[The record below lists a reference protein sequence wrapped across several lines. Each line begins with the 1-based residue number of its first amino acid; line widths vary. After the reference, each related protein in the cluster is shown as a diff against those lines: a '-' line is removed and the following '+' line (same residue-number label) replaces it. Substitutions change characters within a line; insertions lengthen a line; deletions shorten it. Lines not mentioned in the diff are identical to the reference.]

1 MVRHILGDHM
11 EEIVETAGVDESAE
25 NLRRFS
31 IFSLRSSDYKLEF
44 TNGAICNITARGE
57 IVCDF
62 HLESRDRP
70 VEQKIVVSD
79 DDGTVIESPFVEAGN
94 YTREVKFGIVMN
106 AAFAKDLV
114 ALLNGKIT
122 EAEEAIS
129 ERAKRGVH
137 K

>member
-1 MVRHILGDHM
+1 MD
-11 EEIVETAGVDESAE
+11 EIVENGKPAE

-31 IFSLRSSDYKLEF
+31 IFSQRSPNYNLAF
-44 TNGAICNITARGE
+44 INGAICNITARGE

-70 VEQKIVVSD
+70 AEQKIAVSED
-79 DDGTVIESPFVEAGN
+79 EGLVMESVFVEAGD
-94 YTREVKFGIVMN
+94 YTRDVKFGIVMN
-106 AAFAKDLV
+106 ATFARDLV
-114 ALLNGKIT
+114 VLLNGKIT

-129 ERAKRGVH
+129 ARAKKDAH

>member
-11 EEIVETAGVDESAE
+11 EEIVETGGADESAE
-25 NLRRFS
+25 KLRRFS
-31 IFSLRSSDYKLEF
+31 IFSQRSPGYKLEF
-44 TNGAICNITARGE
+44 INGAICNITARGE

-70 VEQKIVVSD
+70 VEQKIVASD
-79 DDGTVIESPFVEAGN
+79 DDGTVIESPFVETGN

-114 ALLNGKIT
+114 ALLKGKIT

-129 ERAKRGVH
+129 ERAKRSVQ

>member
-1 MVRHILGDHM
+1 MD
-11 EEIVETAGVDESAE
+11 EIVENSKPSE

-31 IFSLRSSDYKLEF
+31 IFSQRSPNYKLAF
-44 TNGAICNITARGE
+44 INGAICNITARGE

-70 VEQKIVVSD
+70 AEQKIAVSED
-79 DDGTVIESPFVEAGN
+79 EGIVIESAFEETGN

-106 AAFAKDLV
+106 ATFAKDLV
-114 ALLNGKIT
+114 ELLNGKIT

-129 ERAKRGVH
+129 ERAKKAAH

>member
-1 MVRHILGDHM
+1 MGDLM
-11 EEIVETAGVDESAE
+11 DEIVENSKPAE

-31 IFSLRSSDYKLEF
+31 IFSQRSPDYKLAF
-44 TNGAICNITARGE
+44 INGAICNITARGE

-70 VEQKIVVSD
+70 VEQKITVSENE
-79 DDGTVIESPFVEAGN
+79 GIVTESVFVETGD
-94 YTREVKFGIVMN
+94 YSRDVKFGIVMN

-114 ALLNGKIT
+114 ALINGKIT

-129 ERAKRGVH
+129 ERAKKDAH

>member
-1 MVRHILGDHM
+1 MD
-11 EEIVETAGVDESAE
+11 EIVENNKLEE

-31 IFSLRSSDYKLEF
+31 IFSQRSPDYKLAF
-44 TNGAICNITARGE
+44 INGAICNITARGE

-70 VEQKIVVSD
+70 AEQKIVVSENE
-79 DDGTVIESPFVEAGN
+79 GIVIESVFVETGD

-114 ALLNGKIT
+114 VLLNGKIT

-129 ERAKRGVH
+129 ERAKKDAH

>member
-1 MVRHILGDHM
+1 MD
-11 EEIVETAGVDESAE
+11 EIIENDKPAE
-25 NLRRFS
+25 NLLGFS
-31 IFSLRSSDYKLEF
+31 IFSQRSPNYKLAF
-44 TNGAICNITARGE
+44 INGAICNITARGE

-129 ERAKRGVH
+129 ERAKRSLH